1 MKPTLTYLI
10 LRQHK
15 GKAMQQVAV
24 FRYNNSLNMWAI
36 NNYAKGT
43 VSKTNKIL
51 NSWRQYI
58 NNPKTGGK
66 YDYKFTLLTEDY
78 RNKSFPGVDELIK
91 RFDPI
96 R

>member
-24 FRYNNSLNMWAI
+24 FRYNEIFNCWSI
-36 NNYAKGT
+36 NNYVKGT
-43 VSKTNKIL
+43 VSRTNKIL
-51 NSWRQYI
+51 NAWRHSI
-58 NNPKTGGK
+58 NNPKTNGK

-78 RNKSFPGVDELIK
+78 RHKSFPGVDELIK